1 MKNRIS
7 DKERLLHILD
17 SIDSII
23 DFTKEISYQQ
33 YNEDFKLRL
42 ALIKLLEIIGEAAN
56 GITEET
62 QSRFTEVEWSVL
74 KSLRNVLV
82 HEYFGI
88 DYDIIWNAIRVRIPE
103 LKQKISSALLRL

>member
-1 MKNRIS
+1 MKNKIS

-23 DFTKEISYQQ
+23 DFTQNLSYKQ

-56 GITEET
+56 GITEYIQRLT
-62 QSRFTEVEWSVL
+62 SFVNNSREVAAAMT
-74 KSLRNVLV
+74 LR
-82 HEYFGI
+82 I
-88 DYDIIWNAIRVRIPE
+88 
-103 LKQKISSALLRL
+103 